1 MNKNIFNSI
10 FIGVFLLGLTTLAS
24 AKLAGSPKFIMST
37 GKTVS
42 SFDQAIALVK
52 ANQTA
57 ILNMLSANIK
67 TLDINQA
74 QDSENGKTNSRLVFS
89 EIEFLFNQT
98 TQYLPLNRTQFGREV
113 AAIPGEGRLFLVN
126 IPVIRKGAPYHISK
140 EYKKVIVGTQHNVRI
155 TKMIATGVGT
165 EVKEGDTYF
174 DDLDIS
180 ASEFRILITE
190 EGDLYY
196 WY

>member
-1 MNKNIFNSI
+1 MTKNIFNFI

-37 GKTVS
+37 GKTAS

-165 EVKEGDTYF
+165 EVKEGETYF